1 MAEHSLSEDFRNL
14 LAGSEN
20 QPLNLGSLVDRVG
33 EKGFGMLLVLLAL
46 PSALPIPA
54 PGYST
59 PFGIMLAILA
69 GQMIVGKR
77 MPVFPERFRKMRLN
91 RKLADNMLSFAAKV
105 FAKLE
110 WFIRPRMKWIGGRM
124 GQSMMGWLVLVMACL
139 MILPIP
145 YTNTFPAMVIFLIGI
160 GLMEEDGLFSIFAC
174 IVGAFAVA
182 LYGFIIYVV
191 IAYGPHVV
199 TEGVDAAKTWIKDL
213 LGLQPDATPAPS
225 TEPVETTALMLR
237 NWLGRWS

>member
-1 MAEHSLSEDFRNL
+1 MAAHSLSEDFRKL

-20 QPLNLGSLVDRVG
+20 QELKLGMLVDRVG

-59 PFGIMLAILA
+59 PFGIMLALLA
-69 GQMIVGKR
+69 VQMIGGRHV
-77 MPVFPERFRKMRLN
+77 PIFPERFRKMKIN
-91 RKLADNMLSFAAKV
+91 RKLADNMLKFAASFFQRIEFMIK
-105 FAKLE
+105 
-110 WFIRPRMKWIGGRM
+110 PRMKWIGGKV
-124 GQSMMGWLVLVMACL
+124 GKSLMGWLVLIMACL

-145 YTNTFPAMVIFLIGI
+145 YTNTFPAMVIFLLGI
-160 GLMEEDGLFSIFAC
+160 GLMEEDGLFSLFAC
-174 IVGAFAVA
+174 VIGFFALC

-199 TEGVDAAKTWIKDL
+199 TQGVEAAKEWIK
-213 LGLQPDATPAPS
+213 GMMGIAPEPDPAAPPIEAPS
-225 TEPVETTALMLR
+225 TLLR
-237 NWLGRWS
+237 GWLFRRW